1 MAPSDEA
8 AMGEGRPTDDERSI
22 AEILDGTV

>member
-8 AMGEGRPTDDERSI
+8 AMGEGRPTDDHRAI
-22 AEILDGTV
+22 AEILDGIV

>member
-8 AMGEGRPTDDERSI
+8 AMGDGRLTESDRAMATTI
-22 AEILDGTV
+22 DGIV